1 MTERIC
7 KAWMVGLLLLTLL
20 AGCNMPTAPQST
32 ALARDM
38 GVWFDKPLDGS
49 VYALGPV
56 EIVFHAAEMS
66 GTAGYQVWANDA
78 LIAEENAGLAQGT
91 LLTIRL
97 MWEPDAPG
105 MYELRVRAFSHT
117 GLTQESAVTVEVVA
131 LATQTPI
138 PTETP
143 LPTET
148 AAPTPS
154 PTPQPTA
161 TLEGTLFGV
170 PVVSAEVFYYRFS
183 DCPRRSPNQV
193 TIDVQVTDP
202 RGIDQVEIHFRI
214 QKYTNSEITD
224 WVVQEM
230 TPLGG
235 NLYRT
240 TIDADQLPPTSAGA
254 ELQYRIYATNA
265 YGTVTNGPLYTNV
278 RLLGCG
284 S

>member
-1 MTERIC
+1 MTERTC

-32 ALARDM
+32 ALAGEV

-66 GTAGYQVWANDA
+66 GTAGYQVWVNDT
-78 LIAEENAGLAQGT
+78 LIAEENAELAQET
-91 LLTIRL
+91 LLTIRF

-105 MYELRVRAFSHT
+105 MYDIRARAFSNT
-117 GLTQESAVTVEVVA
+117 GVTQESAVTVGVVA
-131 LATQTPI
+131 PATQAPV

-143 LPTET
+143 MPIET
-148 AAPTPS
+148 VTPTPS

-161 TLEGTLFGV
+161 TLEGTLFGL
-170 PVVSAEVFYYRFS
+170 PAVSAEVFYYRFS
-183 DCPRRSPNQV
+183 DCPGRSPNQV
-193 TIDVQVTDP
+193 TIEVEVTDP
-202 RGIDQVEIHFRI
+202 RGISQVEIYFRI
-214 QKYTNSEITD
+214 QKYANGEITD
-224 WVVQEM
+224 WIVQEM
-230 TPLGG
+230 TLVGG

-240 TIDADQLPPTSAGA
+240 TIDADQLPPTGAGA

-278 RLLGCG
+278 RVLGCG